1 MEQNRKDEDEA
12 AIEEALQE
20 QKAKSDRRLTDK
32 EDLMT
37 IRHPMAK
44 KINHVL
50 FENAPAR
57 NIDNFLDGKLT
68 LNWLRQPV
76 YRKTGSG
83 TGFQVNSDSSLDR
96 IFFKRQDS
104 FPDRRGCQGKNLS
117 CL

>member
-1 MEQNRKDEDEA
+1 MKGLDYALLQKIRMEQNRKDEDEA

-68 LNWLRQPV
+68 LDLSSATCLQKKRLRDSFSAQNWDRI
-76 YRKTGSG
+76 
-83 TGFQVNSDSSLDR
+83 LDR
-96 IFFKRQDS
+96 IY
-104 FPDRRGCQGKNLS
+104 
-117 CL
+117 